1 MSRKG
6 LEFLLTIIIVG
17 IISKLLWNKTRRK
30 ALRLKEEI
38 NQKEEEGWSSPIFN
52 NVGFAIGIFLISF
65 IVLVGIVALISIV
78 RKEPIGLSSNE
89 LILYS
94 INLLM
99 ALGFL
104 FGTPFI
110 KIFKDRIFIQ
120 PLLFKLLGL
129 NLFSKNILFTEIK
142 NISLVKTNMRG
153 FFGLVIY
160 TKSFKK
166 IRLNTAFFNSEVALA
181 IYKVIKEKISKIAKP
196 HSTI

>member
-1 MSRKG
+1 MFRSG
-6 LEFLLTIIIVG
+6 LSFLLTIIIVG
-17 IISKLLWNKTRRK
+17 IISRLLWNKTRRK
-30 ALRLKEEI
+30 ALKLKEEI

-52 NVGFAIGIFLISF
+52 NVGFVMAMIFISLI
-65 IVLVGIVALISIV
+65 ILVGIVALITII
-78 RKEPIGLSSNE
+78 RKKPLGLSNNN
-89 LILYS
+89 LIFFSLD
-94 INLLM
+94 LLM
-99 ALGFL
+99 ASLFL

-142 NISLVKTNMRG
+142 NISLVNTNMPG
-153 FFGLVIY
+153 FFGLIIY

-181 IYKVIKEKISKIAKP
+181 IYKVIKEKISKISEP
-196 HSTI
+196 HSII